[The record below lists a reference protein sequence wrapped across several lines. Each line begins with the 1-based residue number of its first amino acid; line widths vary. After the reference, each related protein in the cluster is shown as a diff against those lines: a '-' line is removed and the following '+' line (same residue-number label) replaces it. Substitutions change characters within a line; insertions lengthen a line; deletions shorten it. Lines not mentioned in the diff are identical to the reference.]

1 MFTWT
6 MVFNIVQGNVIA
18 PVVYA
23 RTVHIHPA
31 VVLLAIPAGAAIAGI
46 PGMFIAVPA
55 IGVVAVAWRPVLSVL
70 GMRGGTDSHP
80 GAVDEPATEVVEI
93 PAPALRMGP
102 ELAPA

>member
-31 VVLLAIPAGAAIAGI
+31 VVLMAIPAGAAIAGI
-46 PGMFIAVPA
+46 AGMFIVDA
-55 IGVVAVAWRPVLSVL
+55 GTRGRGRRVAPVLSVL
-70 GMRGGTDSHP
+70 GMRRRP
-80 GAVDEPATEVVEI
+80 
-93 PAPALRMGP
+93 
-102 ELAPA
+102 